1 MKQHSQPDRS
11 NRQGLSHILV
21 NNLRMYIK
29 IARMTPAY
37 FILTVLKG
45 LFYGASS
52 SATAIFTVR
61 LFDAIDAEAD
71 FPTVAVIIGYMA
83 LFQVIFYLFNAIHR
97 QFFNQ
102 LYREKLKFKLHNEL
116 FQKARS
122 LDLAC
127 YDDPEYY
134 NDFVWAMEE
143 SDRCAVDMM
152 NDLAMMIEHL
162 VAGTTLFSLLFSID
176 IGIAILLLSASILS
190 IVINQIANKESFA
203 QEKEMKPLGRVRSY
217 LNRVFYLQEYAKE
230 IRMSHVTDLLMQ
242 RMDENTEQTVRISR
256 KYGKIFFILY
266 GICDTLLSNAVYFA
280 ILFFMFFKLADGSIL
295 VGGFAATM
303 GMIWNVRWQLRSLVL
318 KLAKFPKNSLFLEK
332 YYDFLASE
340 SKTVSGEQKVPP
352 FESLELRDVTFRYDF
367 SAHTKDLR
375 KEKCT
380 PSENKPVLQNISLK
394 LHRGEKIAIVGYN
407 GAGKTTLIKLLMHLY
422 DTTDGQILW
431 NGKDIRSYN
440 LEQYRSRIGVVFQDF
455 KIFAATVAE
464 NVMNG
469 TYCET
474 TDKDTVLHALNAAG
488 FSEKLKD
495 LSNGVNTMLTRE
507 FDNNGTNLSGGESQK
522 LAIARV
528 FAKPYELII
537 MDEPSS
543 ALDPM
548 SEYALNQAILEY
560 AADKTVI
567 FISHRLST
575 TRMADRIY
583 LFDSGTLKEVG
594 SHDELMMRNE
604 KYAQMFRLQAEKYK
618 QQS

>member
-1 MKQHSQPDRS
+1 MKQHPQA
-11 NRQGLSHILV
+11 NQAKRQSLRRILAS
-21 NNLRMYIK
+21 NLRMYAK
-29 IARMTPAY
+29 MARMTPAY

-61 LFDAIDAEAD
+61 LFDAIDAGAD
-71 FPTVAVIIGYMA
+71 FPTVASIIGYMA
-83 LFQVIFYLFNAIHR
+83 LFQVIFYLFNSIHQ

-102 LYREKLKFKLHNEL
+102 LYREKLKFKLHAEL
-116 FQKARS
+116 FQKAQS
-122 LDLAC
+122 LDLSC

-134 NDFVWAMEE
+134 NDFVWSMEE

-152 NDLAMMIEHL
+152 NDLAQMIENL

-176 IGIAILLLSASILS
+176 VGIAILLLSVSILS
-190 IVINQIANKESFA
+190 IVINQIGNKVSFE

-230 IRMSHVTDLLMQ
+230 IRMSHVTDVLMQ
-242 RMDENTEQTVRISR
+242 RMDENTEQTVKLSH
-256 KYGKIFFILY
+256 KYGKKYFILY
-266 GICDTLLSNAVYFA
+266 GIFDSLLSNIVYFA
-280 ILFFMFFKLADGSIL
+280 ILFFLFFKLVDGSIL
-295 VGGFAATM
+295 VGSFAATT
-303 GMIWNVRWQLRSLVL
+303 GMIWNVRWQLRNLVL

-332 YYDFLASE
+332 YYAFLANE
-340 SKTVSGEQKVPP
+340 PQTVSGEKDVPP
-352 FESLELRDVTFRYDF
+352 FESLELCDVTFRYDF
-367 SAHTKDLR
+367 SAHAKLNQ
-375 KEKCT
+375 EESC
-380 PSENKPVLQNISLK
+380 PHPENKPVLQNVSLK
-394 LHRGEKIAIVGYN
+394 LRRGEKIAIVGYN
-407 GAGKTTLIKLLMHLY
+407 GAGKTTLIKLLMRLY

-431 NGKDIRSYN
+431 DGENIRSYR
-440 LEQYRSRIGVVFQDF
+440 LDQYRSRIGVVFQDF

-469 TYCET
+469 AYCET

-488 FSEKLKD
+488 FSEKLKELPND
-495 LSNGVNTMLTRE
+495 VDTMLTRE
-507 FDNNGTNLSGGESQK
+507 FDNTGTNLSGGESQK

-548 SEYALNQAILEY
+548 AEYALNQAILEY

-583 LFDSGTLKEVG
+583 MFDSGVLKEIG
-594 SHDELMMRNE
+594 SHDELMARNG
-604 KYAQMFRLQAEKYK
+604 KYAEMFNLQAEKYK
-618 QQS
+618 NQL